1 MTQTTR
7 VRSKAIA
14 RTALTLLTPLWL
26 IASACGSDE
35 GGDTDAKCAQGDTR
49 ACLGPGQCNGAQSC
63 TADGTWSACDCGGS
77 GGAGGT
83 GGTGGSSTG
92 GSGGAGTGGAA
103 GGDGSAGTG
112 GSAGDASADGAGGGT
127 QWKDDPCPTKKP
139 IIDCSTGCGG
149 PSAGCAWA
157 MCYSGY
163 TVNLSANAYPYVIR
177 TPSKPG
183 SYPCDAQC
191 GDAAAP
197 HPGMSVGFGNMT
209 LKPTF
214 GLKVTVPKPWF
225 VALPNWAAA
234 DPHCVSV
241 PQSQCVVSAVATSG
255 IHVLT
260 NDPNAPAVNALVEEV
275 PWPATCP

>member
-1 MTQTTR
+1 MI
-7 VRSKAIA
+7 SLAA
-14 RTALTLLTPLWL
+14 AAAL

-35 GGDTDAKCAQGDTR
+35 GGGADGKCSPGATRTCVGPAACQG
-49 ACLGPGQCNGAQSC
+49 GQAC

-77 GGAGGT
+77 GGAGG
-83 GGTGGSSTG
+83 SG
-92 GSGGAGTGGAA
+92 GSGGSGTGGAA

-149 PSAGCAWA
+149 PSASCAQA
-157 MCYSGY
+157 MCPIISGAG
-163 TVNLSANAYPYVIR
+163 VIMSAGAYPYVLR

-183 SYPCDAQC
+183 AYPCDGLC
-191 GDAAAP
+191 GNASMAFY
-197 HPGMSVGFGNMT
+197 GMTLSFPNMT
-209 LKPTF
+209 LKPMF
-214 GLKVTVPKPWF
+214 GLRITVPKPWF
-225 VALPNWAAA
+225 AAIPSWAVG

-241 PQSQCVVSAVATSG
+241 PESQCVVSAVATSG
-255 IHVLT
+255 VTILT